1 MIRNASRAGKEHC
14 TGRYSRMHLSF
25 ARILKKEGY
34 LREVVESND
43 ENGHKAITLK
53 LKYVGGLPAIT
64 GVQRW
69 SKPGRRQ
76 YYRSAEIPRVLGG
89 LGVGILTMLSLGL
102 VACGSG
108 DDQTAGPL
116 QHPRYEHTA
125 TLLQDGKVLLAGGLD
140 QTETGIANGEVYN
153 PSTDL
158 WSLTGMMSAAR
169 GNYDTTLLPD
179 GRVLAVAGKSSELG
193 NIGSTEAYN
202 PATNQ
207 WNWLAADGLTR
218 NAHQVTLLSNG
229 LVMISGGLLIHKR
242 GTFSAYKTIATDK
255 IETTSVQHFDMV
267 TGKTTEA
274 RPLPHAR
281 KEHTSLL
288 LADGRVLIIGG
299 LVNETVDGPNIDS
312 LNSTEIYDHTSDSWS
327 LGAVMTQGRG
337 LHTATTLPDGKI
349 LVTGGLNT
357 ARQPLNSAELYDPIT
372 DSWAPVGSM
381 SQARDGHTATLLSD
395 GRVLVVGGNGTST
408 GLSPV
413 SYTHLTLPTNREV

>member
-1 MIRNASRAGKEHC
+1 MFNIRL
-14 TGRYSRMHLSF
+14 HLIIPF
-25 ARILKKEGY
+25 IVLPILF
-34 LREVVESND
+34 
-43 ENGHKAITLK
+43 TL
-53 LKYVGGLPAIT
+53 A
-64 GVQRW
+64 
-69 SKPGRRQ
+69 
-76 YYRSAEIPRVLGG
+76 
-89 LGVGILTMLSLGL
+89 
-102 VACGSG
+102 ACGG
-108 DDQTAGPL
+108 DDDQNTGPL
-116 QHPRYEHTA
+116 QLPRYEHTA
-125 TLLQDGKVLLAGGLD
+125 TLLQDGNVLLAGGLD
-140 QTETGIANGEVYN
+140 INGVGIGNGELYN
-153 PSTDL
+153 PSTDS

-218 NAHQVTLLSNG
+218 NAHQVTLLPNG

-274 RPLPHAR
+274 TPLTHAR
-281 KEHTSLL
+281 KEHRSLL

-312 LNSTEIYDHTSDSWS
+312 LNSTEIYDHASDSWS

-357 ARQPLNSAELYDPIT
+357 ARQPLNSAELYDQTT

-395 GRVLVVGGNGTST
+395 ARVLVVGGNGTSA
-408 GLSPV
+408 GLS
-413 SYTHLTLPTNREV
+413 LTSAEIYDPSSNSWSSARNMLDGRSHHTTVQLNDGRVLVAGGLLGTDNPLSTVDFYSTATNSWSSAIQPSN